1 MKLSQGD
8 IAVNKAVALSSIN
21 TKNNNTLTAKLDKS
35 QVEERKK
42 RFFKKTKT
50 ASEEKAKQADI
61 KAIIAPLLPV
71 ITIDDII
78 NIKKTIGNFLLYK
91 KSNIGMDH
99 NKRYEFEVILR
110 KSSSLKNQKDQYSA
124 QSVIGYGE
132 MPKVREKDRAIFFR
146 SIASE
151 LQCALET
158 RLNARITGLDTRLC
172 SGAYDG

>member
-61 KAIIAPLLPV
+61 KAIIAL
-71 ITIDDII
+71 D
-78 NIKKTIGNFLLYK
+78 
-91 KSNIGMDH
+91 
-99 NKRYEFEVILR
+99 
-110 KSSSLKNQKDQYSA
+110 KSSVKEGGDEYKYTFDTIYEDKELAKVAKSYYGEKEGRSYDDKEAIDLKNHLQK
-124 QSVIGYGE
+124 SVELMGFPEGTDMLLLFSGMSNTIE
-132 MPKVREKDRAIFFR
+132 NLKN
-146 SIASE
+146 SID
-151 LQCALET
+151 
-158 RLNARITGLDTRLC
+158 N
-172 SGAYDG
+172 